1 LTVTNAVITFVLTA
15 IFSTQ
20 NINQLRRKS
29 MKVSDPNMDLLS
41 IKDPSFLKGMS
52 NHELQAL
59 SQEIRQFLIEKLS
72 VTGGHIGPNLGVV
85 ELTIALHKCFDS
97 PNDKIIWDVGHQSY
111 VHKILTGRACE
122 FDTLRQYKGL
132 CGFPKRIESEHDVWE
147 TGHSSTSLSA
157 AMGMAIARDLKK
169 ENSFIL
175 PVIGDGALTGG
186 MALEALNHIG
196 HEKKNMIVILND
208 NEMSIAPNVG
218 ALHTILGQLRTAGK
232 YQWVKDELEV
242 LLKKVPAV
250 GGKLAATAERIKDS
264 LKYLLVSGMFFEEMG
279 FTYLGPVDGHDYD
292 ALFEN
297 LAYAKKTEG
306 PVMLHVITKKGKG
319 FQPAESDKKGT
330 WHGTGPY
337 KMDTGAF
344 VKPDLVP
351 PPAWSSLVSE
361 TVRRLA
367 REDERIVAITPA
379 MPVGSKLEG
388 FASEFPDRMYDVG
401 IAEQHAATVA
411 AGLATQN
418 MKPFLAIYSTFL
430 QRAYDQV
437 VHDICRQNLNVFIGI
452 DRAGLVGAD
461 GETHQGVFDIAFLR
475 HVPNLVLM
483 MPKDENEGQHMV
495 YTAINYNDGPIAMRF
510 PRGNGLGVKMDQ
522 DLKSIP
528 IGTWEVLKEGE
539 DAAILTFGTTI
550 QMAMEAAAILEKQ
563 GMSIK
568 VVNARFIKPLD
579 EKMLVEL
586 FSQNTPILTIEE
598 AVLQGGFGSSVLEF
612 AHDQGYYQ
620 QVIDRMGIPDQ
631 FIEHGDVDSLLEEI
645 GMTTSDVVK
654 RMTILAKKRQQRA

>member
-1 LTVTNAVITFVLTA
+1 MVL
-15 IFSTQ
+15 
-20 NINQLRRKS
+20 L
-29 MKVSDPNMDLLS
+29 VDLLS
-41 IKDPSFLKGMS
+41 IKDPSFLKG
-52 NHELQAL
+52 L
-59 SQEIRQFLIEKLS
+59 SQQQLQELSEDIRQFLIEKLS

-85 ELTIALHKCFDS
+85 ELTIALHTCFSS
-97 PNDKIIWDVGHQSY
+97 PKDKILWDVGHQSY
-111 VHKILTGRACE
+111 VHKILTGRASE

-132 CGFPKRIESEHDVWE
+132 CGFPKMIESEHDVWE

-169 ENSFIL
+169 EKSFVV

-196 HEKKNMIVILND
+196 HEKKNLIVVLND

-218 ALHTILGQLRTAGK
+218 ALHSILGRLRTAGK
-232 YQWVKDELEV
+232 YHWAKDELEY
-242 LLKKVPAV
+242 LLKKIPAV
-250 GGKLAATAERIKDS
+250 GGKLATTAERIKDS

-279 FTYLGPVDGHDYD
+279 FTYLGPVDGHNYD
-292 ALFEN
+292 ELFEN

-306 PVMLHVITKKGKG
+306 PVLLHVITKKGKG
-319 FQPAESDKKGT
+319 YHPAESDVVGT

-337 KMDTGAF
+337 KIETGAF
-344 VKPDLVP
+344 PKPAETP
-351 PPAWSSLVSE
+351 PPAWSKLVSE
-361 TVRRLA
+361 TVRKLA

-388 FASEFPDRMYDVG
+388 FASEFPDRMFDVG

-411 AGLATQN
+411 AGLATQK

-452 DRAGLVGAD
+452 DRSGLVGAD
-461 GETHQGVFDIAFLR
+461 GETHQGVFDIAFMR
-475 HVPNLVLM
+475 HVPNMVLM

-495 YTAINYNDGPIAMRF
+495 NTALKYDDGPIAMRF
-510 PRGNGLGVKMDQ
+510 PRGNGVGVPLDEN
-522 DLKSIP
+522 LKTIP

-539 DAAILTFGTTI
+539 DVAILTFGTTI
-550 QMAMEAAAILEKQ
+550 PMALEAANHLEQQ
-563 GMSIK
+563 GIRVK

-579 EKMLVEL
+579 HQMLTEL
-586 FSQNTPILTIEE
+586 FERKQPVLTIEE

-612 AHDQGYYQ
+612 ASENRYFDA
-620 QVIDRMGIPDQ
+620 VVDRMGIPDQ
-631 FIEHGDVDSLLEEI
+631 FIEHGSVDELLKEIDLTVDSTIRKVIELTKIKGKKGSLL
-645 GMTTSDVVK
+645 
-654 RMTILAKKRQQRA
+654 

>member
-1 LTVTNAVITFVLTA
+1 
-15 IFSTQ
+15 
-20 NINQLRRKS
+20 
-29 MKVSDPNMDLLS
+29 MDLLS
-41 IKDPSFLKGMS
+41 IKDPSFLKGLS
-52 NHELQAL
+52 NKELESL
-59 SQEIRQFLIEKLS
+59 SQDIRTFLIEKLS
-72 VTGGHIGPNLGVV
+72 GTGGHIGPNLGVV
-85 ELTIALHKCFDS
+85 ELTVALHKCFDS
-97 PNDKIIWDVGHQSY
+97 PKDKIIWDVGHQSY
-111 VHKILTGRACE
+111 VHKILTGRACQ

-132 CGFPKRIESEHDVWE
+132 CGFPKMIESEHDVWE

-169 ENSFIL
+169 ENNYVI

-196 HEKKNMIVILND
+196 HEKKDMIVILND

-218 ALHTILGQLRTAGK
+218 ALHNVLGRLRTAGK
-232 YQWVKDELEV
+232 YNWVKDELEY

-250 GGKLAATAERIKDS
+250 GGKLASTAERLKDS
-264 LKYLLVSGMFFEEMG
+264 LKYLFVSGMFFEELG
-279 FTYLGPVDGHDYD
+279 FTYLGPVDGHNYE

-306 PVMLHVITKKGKG
+306 PVLLHVITKKGKG
-319 FQPAESDKKGT
+319 YHPAESDRIGT

-337 KMDTGAF
+337 KMETGDF
-344 VKPDLVP
+344 VKPVST
-351 PPAWSSLVSE
+351 PPAWSKLVSE
-361 TVRRLA
+361 TVRELA

-430 QRAYDQV
+430 QRAYDQL
-437 VHDICRQNLNVFIGI
+437 VHDIARQNLNVFIGI

-475 HVPNLVLM
+475 HLPNMVLM

-495 YTAINYNDGPIAMRF
+495 KTAIEYNDGPIAMRF
-510 PRGNGLGVKMDQ
+510 PRGNGIGVPMDTE
-522 DLKSIP
+522 LKPIP
-528 IGTWEVLKEGE
+528 IGTWEVLRDGN
-539 DAAILTFGTTI
+539 DGAILTFGTTI
-550 QMAMEAAAILEKQ
+550 PMALKAAQILEKQ
-563 GMSIK
+563 GHSIK
-568 VVNARFIKPLD
+568 VINARFIKPLD
-579 EKMLVEL
+579 EKMLHEL
-586 FSQNTPILTIEE
+586 FADNMPILTIEE
-598 AVLQGGFGSSVLEF
+598 AVLQGGFGSAILEY
-612 AHDQGYYQ
+612 AHDHGFHQAE
-620 QVIDRMGIPDQ
+620 IDRMGIPDK
-631 FIEHGDVDSLLEEI
+631 FIEHGSVNELMGEI
-645 GMTTSDVVK
+645 GMTAEDVVDRMGKLARKKQK
-654 RMTILAKKRQQRA
+654 RA

>member
-1 LTVTNAVITFVLTA
+1 
-15 IFSTQ
+15 
-20 NINQLRRKS
+20 
-29 MKVSDPNMDLLS
+29 MDLLS

-52 NHELQAL
+52 NQELEVL

-97 PNDKIIWDVGHQSY
+97 PKDKFIWDVGHQSY

-122 FDTLRQYKGL
+122 FDTLRQFKGL

-157 AMGMAIARDLKK
+157 AMGMVIARDLKK
-169 ENSFIL
+169 ESSFIV
-175 PVIGDGALTGG
+175 PIIGDGALTGG

-218 ALHTILGQLRTAGK
+218 ALHNILGQLRTAGK

-242 LLKKVPAV
+242 FLKKVPAV
-250 GGKLAATAERIKDS
+250 GGKLAATAERVKDS
-264 LKYLLVSGMFFEEMG
+264 LKYLFVSGMFFEELG
-279 FTYLGPVDGHDYD
+279 FTYLGPVDGHDFE

-297 LAYAKKTEG
+297 FRYAKKTEG
-306 PVMLHVITKKGKG
+306 PVLLHVITKKGKG
-319 FQPAESDKKGT
+319 FHPAESDTKGT

-344 VKPDLVP
+344 VKPDKAP

-361 TVRRLA
+361 TVRKLA

-388 FASEFPDRMYDVG
+388 FASEFPERMYDVG

-475 HVPNLVLM
+475 HVPNIVLM

-495 YTAINYNDGPIAMRF
+495 YTAMTYDDGPIAMRF
-510 PRGNGLGVKMDQ
+510 PRGNGLGVPMDES
-522 DLKSIP
+522 LKSIP
-528 IGTWEVLKEGE
+528 IGKWEVLKDGE

-550 QMAMEAAAILEKQ
+550 PMALEAAETLEKQ
-563 GMSIK
+563 GISVK
-568 VVNARFIKPLD
+568 VINARFIKPLD
-579 EKMLVEL
+579 EKMLNEL
-586 FSQNTPILTIEE
+586 FLNNIPILTIEE
-598 AVLQGGFGSSVLEF
+598 AVLQGGFGSYVLEH
-612 AHDQGYYQ
+612 AHEKGYYHQ
-620 QVIDRMGIPDQ
+620 AIDRMGIPDQ
-631 FIEHGDVDSLLEEI
+631 FIEHGDVESLLEEI
-645 GMTTSDVVK
+645 GMTTAEVV
-654 RMTILAKKRQQRA
+654 RRITILARKKQQRA